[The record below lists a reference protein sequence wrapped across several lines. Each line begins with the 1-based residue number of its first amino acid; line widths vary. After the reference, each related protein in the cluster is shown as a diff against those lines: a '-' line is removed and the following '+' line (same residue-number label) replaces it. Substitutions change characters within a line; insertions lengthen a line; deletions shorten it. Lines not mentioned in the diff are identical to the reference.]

1 MTYTYDELLD
11 CEYEVE
17 VEGDD
22 NRLYTFYAEL
32 EWPGE
37 YDDEQWEDLPDEIE
51 ILEDPTFDIIAVL
64 DDEGNDV
71 EVPFSLI
78 KRAKEVMSNIY
89 WNKIFEV

>member
-17 VEGDD
+17 VEDD
-22 NRLYTFYAEL
+22 DKRLYTFYAEL

-37 YDDEQWEDLPDEIE
+37 YDDEKWGDLPYEIE

-64 DDEGNDV
+64 DDDGNDV

>member
-1 MTYTYDELLD
+1 MTYTYDDLLD

-22 NRLYTFYAEL
+22 KRFYTFYAEL

-37 YDDEQWEDLPDEIE
+37 YDDEQWED
-51 ILEDPTFDIIAVL
+51 PTFDIIAVL
-64 DDEGNDV
+64 DDDGNDV